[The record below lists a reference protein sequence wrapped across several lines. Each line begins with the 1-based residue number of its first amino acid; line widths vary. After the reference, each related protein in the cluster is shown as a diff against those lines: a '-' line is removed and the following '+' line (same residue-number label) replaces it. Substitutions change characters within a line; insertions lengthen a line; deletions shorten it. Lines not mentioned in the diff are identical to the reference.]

1 MTDRSFARALEQL
14 YNAALDPQAWVSFI
28 DQFSRLIGARGG
40 HYFLWN
46 QQLQDITYALPSS
59 DFSMEIQM
67 ESAEYWHSKDRMFKY
82 SLEHASEWLLN
93 NRVFN
98 RQYLANDPF
107 HNEFLFPNDIY
118 HVTGYRTRS
127 TTPISSAIGFIRGGD
142 QPPMGEDELA
152 WLKRLEP
159 HLEIAGRLHR
169 EMMRLKLSAS
179 LQAQTLD
186 ALDCPILLVYENGFI
201 AYHNTAADRW
211 LTENTAM
218 GVQSFRLAGLNAQH
232 QASLERLL
240 DGVFDQG
247 ASGIQALPRPNGG
260 SSYQMMALPLSPSS
274 QLCMHWQ
281 RPVALLVISDPQAR
295 SPLTSERLQTLF
307 GLTPAEARVAI
318 ALAEGKALDE
328 VAEDGQ
334 VSINTVRYQLKRT
347 LEKTG
352 TRRQAELVKTINAM
366 PNFNLDKAGKEDDK

>member
-1 MTDRSFARALEQL
+1 MTERAFARALEHL
-14 YNAALDPQAWVSFI
+14 YNAALDPQAWVSFM
-28 DQFSRLIGARGG
+28 DEFSRLIEARGA

-59 DFSMEIQM
+59 NFSMEIQV

-82 SLEHASEWLLN
+82 SLKHASKWLVN
-93 NRVFN
+93 TRVFD
-98 RQYLANDPF
+98 RQYLASDPF

-127 TTPISSAIGFIRGGD
+127 TTPLSSAIGFIRGGD

-169 EMMRLKLSAS
+169 EMMRLKLSAD

-186 ALDCPILLVYENGFI
+186 ALDCPILLVYENGFM
-201 AYHNTAADRW
+201 AFHNRAADQW
-211 LTENTAM
+211 LADNSAM
-218 GVQSFRLAGLNAQH
+218 GVRSFRLAGLNVQY
-232 QASLERLL
+232 QASLEQLL
-240 DGVFDQG
+240 DRVFKQGV
-247 ASGIQALPRPNGG
+247 SGIQALPRPDGG
-260 SSYQMMALPLSPSS
+260 SPYQMMALPLSPSS
-274 QLCMHWQ
+274 PLCLHWQ
-281 RPVALLVISDPQAR
+281 RPVALLVVSDPQAR
-295 SPLTSERLQTLF
+295 APLTSEQLQTLF

-328 VAEDGQ
+328 VAEDSQ

-366 PNFNLDKAGKEDDK
+366 PNVNLDKAGKEDGK